1 MELRGDL
8 QSFPLAQLIQTLD
21 NAQRTGKLEIRGHLG
36 DFALFFQKGKV
47 IHALSPY
54 TSGLPA
60 FFDAFLERDGTFS
73 FISTVIMPPRKITT
87 GTTSL
92 LIEAARLVDELGKA
106 GSEVDPPR
114 LVVAVARELADEPV
128 VLTPDE
134 FVVLQNVGEPAT
146 FDRILRQTEVGYF
159 RASAALYGL
168 VEKRMVT
175 LSKMEA

>member
-8 QSFPLAQLIQTLD
+8 QSFPLSQLIQTLD
-21 NAQRTGKLEIRGHLG
+21 NAQRTGKLEVRGHLG

-60 FFDAFLERDGTFS
+60 FFDAFLEQEGTFNFMS
-73 FISTVIMPPRKITT
+73 NVIMPPRRITT

-92 LIEAARLVDELGKA
+92 LIEASRLMDELGKS
-106 GSEVDPPR
+106 GPEVDPSR
-114 LVVAVARELADEPV
+114 LVVAVVQDLADEPV

-134 FVVLQNVGEPAT
+134 FVVLQNAGEPKT
-146 FDRILRQTEVGYF
+146 FDRILRETEVGFF

-168 VEKRMVT
+168 VDKKMIT
-175 LSKMEA
+175 LSKSEA